1 MARSFQGKEF
11 TPEMKQLVIN
21 LKLHFDEERKKHK
34 EVSTRNPTL
43 RTAKGL
49 GIGEITVKRIMAEY
63 RQHGHTREVYAAK
76 PRGKPEYRA
85 AVNLQPVIREYIPTK
100 NLAGQRVGVEKLRH
114 YLLETHG
121 ADIPPVTLWRTLQRW
136 GFTYGTGKRRSALKE
151 HDYVVLARRR
161 YLRQKRANRN
171 PDGSLKRPEVYL
183 DETFVNKNHS
193 GQFTWYL
200 EEDGPWVNKPSGKG
214 PRLIIVHAM
223 TGLGWVPGA
232 ELIFEA
238 AKRTGD
244 YHGQMNWENF
254 SMWFSDQLLPNIPS
268 HSLIILDNAP
278 YHNVVVEDAFPTPK
292 SRKEQLCAWL
302 TKKGIPWTPDMLKP
316 ELYDLC
322 KKCAP
327 APEYRLDQ
335 LAEASG
341 HRLLRTPQYHPELQ
355 PIETCWGIV
364 KNYMAD
370 QCDFTTQNFHK
381 QLPIALSKVKPS
393 TCRKLIAKVV
403 EQEEKY
409 WAEDEQLYEHDF
421 DEISDG
427 EECATD

>member
-1 MARSFQGKEF
+1 
-11 TPEMKQLVIN
+11 
-21 LKLHFDEERKKHK
+21 
-34 EVSTRNPTL
+34 
-43 RTAKGL
+43 
-49 GIGEITVKRIMAEY
+49 
-63 RQHGHTREVYAAK
+63 
-76 PRGKPEYRA
+76 
-85 AVNLQPVIREYIPTK
+85 
-100 NLAGQRVGVEKLRH
+100 
-114 YLLETHG
+114 
-121 ADIPPVTLWRTLQRW
+121 
-136 GFTYGTGKRRSALKE
+136 
-151 HDYVVLARRR
+151 VLARRR

-254 SMWFSDQLLPNIPS
+254 SRWFSDQLLPNIPS

-292 SRKEQLCAWL
+292 SRKEQLSAWL
-302 TKKGIPWTPDMLKP
+302 TKNGIPWTPDMLKP
-316 ELYDLC
+316 ELYDLY

-327 APEYRLDQ
+327 APAYRLDQ

-427 EECATD
+427 EECATDQKSYQVM

>member
-1 MARSFQGKEF
+1 MGPVSGVQR
-11 TPEMKQLVIN
+11 
-21 LKLHFDEERKKHK
+21 LKN
-34 EVSTRNPTL
+34 TITL
-43 RTAKGL
+43 CWQDDATCG
-49 GIGEITVKRIMAEY
+49 
-63 RQHGHTREVYAAK
+63 
-76 PRGKPEYRA
+76 
-85 AVNLQPVIREYIPTK
+85 
-100 NLAGQRVGVEKLRH
+100 
-114 YLLETHG
+114 
-121 ADIPPVTLWRTLQRW
+121 
-136 GFTYGTGKRRSALKE
+136 
-151 HDYVVLARRR
+151 
-161 YLRQKRANRN
+161 KRANRN
-171 PDGSLKRPEVYL
+171 PDGSRKRPEVAL
-183 DETFVNKNHS
+183 DETVVNKNHS

-223 TGLGWVPGA
+223 TLSGWVQGA
-232 ELIFEA
+232 ELVFEA

-254 SMWFSDQLLPNIPS
+254 STWFSDQLLPNIPS

-278 YHNVVVEDAFPTPK
+278 YHHVLVEDAFPTPK

-302 TKKGIPWTPDMLKP
+302 TRNDIPWTPDMLKP

-322 KKCAP
+322 KKYAP
-327 APEYRLDQ
+327 APEYRLDR
-335 LAEASG
+335 LAKASG
-341 HRLLRTPQYHPELQ
+341 RSLLRTPQYHPELQ
-355 PIETCWGIV
+355 PIETWWGIV
-364 KNYMAD
+364 KNHMAD
-370 QCDFTTQNFHK
+370 QCDFTTQNFHE

-421 DEISDG
+421 DEISDD